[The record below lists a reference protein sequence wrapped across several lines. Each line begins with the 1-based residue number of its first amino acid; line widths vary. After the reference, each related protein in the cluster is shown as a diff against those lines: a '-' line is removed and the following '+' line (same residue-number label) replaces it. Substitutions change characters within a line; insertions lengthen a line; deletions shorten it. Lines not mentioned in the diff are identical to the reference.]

1 METIKVIPGQA
12 LWLGYQGENNARAV
26 VFDFSAWKAEYGDGV
41 LTLAYIPPDH
51 ETAYPMEVLTTGTMG
66 TWALTSAVTQY
77 AGYGWALWSYRRAED
92 GLVVKTCKNLTT
104 ITASPEDA
112 GGGDPAE
119 PWVEQVLN
127 AGAAAQAAAQAA
139 AEAAERAEA
148 SLDKLPYP
156 DLETETWWR
165 YNSETGEYE
174 DTGAS
179 YGGGGGSLPSGGTA
193 GQVLT
198 KRSGTAGDAAWE
210 DLPTYDGTYQV
221 APLVGAQTT
230 MNTAQTYLDRD
241 IVVKPVG
248 VYAVENDKGGN
259 TVTIGG

>member
-1 METIKVIPGQA
+1 MDIITAIPGQL
-12 LWLGYQGENNARAV
+12 LWLGFQWENKARAV
-26 VFDFSAWKAEYGDGV
+26 TFDFSAWAQEFPGGT
-41 LTLAYIPPDH
+41 LTLAYIPPGN

-66 TWALTSAVTQY
+66 TWTLTSAVTQY
-77 AGYGWALWSYRRAED
+77 AGYGWALWSYRRASD
-92 GLVVKTCKNLTT
+92 GLVVKTCKCPTNV
-104 ITASPEDA
+104 TAMPDTSGDTPPEPYE
-112 GGGDPAE
+112 G
-119 PWVEQVLN
+119 WVEQVLN
-127 AGAAAQAAAQAA
+127 AGAAAQ
-139 AEAAERAEA
+139 EAAERAEA

-156 DLETETWWR
+156 DLDTGTWWR
-165 YNSETGEYE
+165 WNSETGEYE

-198 KRSGTAGDAAWE
+198 KRSDTAGDATWE

-230 MNTAQTYLDRD
+230 MNTAQTYLDRN

>member
-1 METIKVIPGQA
+1 MDIIKAIPGQA
-12 LWLGYQGENNARAV
+12 LWLGFQWENNARAV
-26 VFDFSAWKAEYGDGV
+26 VFDFSPWVQEYGEGT
-41 LTLAYIPPDH
+41 LTLAYIPPGSKM
-51 ETAYPMEVLTTGTMG
+51 AYPMEVLVTSTTGTW
-66 TWALTSAVTQY
+66 TLTNAVTQY
-77 AGYGWALWSYRRAED
+77 AGYGWALWSYRRASD
-92 GLVVKTCKNLTT
+92 GLVVKSCKNVTT
-104 ITASPEDA
+104 ITASPEDGTA
-112 GGGDPAE
+112 DGPEE

-127 AGAAAQAAAQAA
+127 AGAAAQAAAQTA
-139 AEAAERAEA
+139 AEAAEQAQA
-148 SLDKLPYP
+148 ALDKLPYP
-156 DLETETWWR
+156 NTETGTWWR
-165 YNSETGEYE
+165 WNSETGEYE

-179 YGGGGGSLPSGGTA
+179 YGGGGGSLPPGGTA

-198 KRSGTAGDAAWE
+198 KNSNTAGDATWR
-210 DLPTYDGTYQV
+210 DLPAYDGTYQV